1 MGVRGEWQCLITAH
15 EDASQDGTDRVNE
28 YFMMENLG
36 KGAFAKVKRCERRV
50 ENTNPRSFAAKIMSK
65 SALHRMKEYV
75 REGESMRVVT
85 ALDKVEAEIEIMRTL
100 YHRNIVLLFEV
111 INDPASDKIYL
122 ILEYMSKGPCMV
134 YTPASKTFHS
144 PITGGP
150 LTEELAKEHVRGIV
164 QGVKYL
170 HSRGVCHRDIK
181 PDNILLN
188 ADNRCHLSDFGC
200 AQCFL
205 PTDRITNTLG
215 TFQFFAPE
223 CCSGDPFDPFL
234 VDAWA
239 IGVTLFTFLFGVLPF
254 DAPTPKDL
262 FDSLLEN
269 PVQMPSSTSFSSLC
283 LNFLQL
289 SLQKDPSQRMTV
301 LSMELHPWLAVVED
315 DDEPPSF

>member
-181 PDNILLN
+181 TIGAISQILGARSASSRRTGLQTHWGLFNSSPPN
-188 ADNRCHLSDFGC
+188 AV
-200 AQCFL
+200 
-205 PTDRITNTLG
+205 
-215 TFQFFAPE
+215 
-223 CCSGDPFDPFL
+223 L
-234 VDAWA
+234 V
-239 IGVTLFTFLFGVLPF
+239 IR
-254 DAPTPKDL
+254 
-262 FDSLLEN
+262 
-269 PVQMPSSTSFSSLC
+269 STHS
-283 LNFLQL
+283 
-289 SLQKDPSQRMTV
+289 
-301 LSMELHPWLAVVED
+301 W
-315 DDEPPSF
+315 